1 MKKKRFSSKSK
12 FSKNKDKTVWR
23 PQKKKALGQHF
34 LRRQSVVDHMID
46 KVSITDDTSVLEI
59 GCGDGFL
66 TQSILFQTPCKRLW
80 CFEIDS
86 QWASF
91 VEEKISDKRLTIKRQ
106 DILAVDIEALKKY
119 KQPWVLLANLPYQ
132 ITFPFFSFLVKHKD
146 IFVEGVVMVQEEVA
160 QKIVAK
166 KGRNYGIV
174 SLILQYHFEFTLM
187 DKIDPSAF
195 TPSPKVYSRL
205 IYFKP
210 KKSLTKIP
218 QFESFWRFVG
228 LCFKQPRRTIKNN
241 LASTNYDTTKI
252 VEFLKLRAQQ
262 LTFDNFL
269 TMWKKII

>member
-12 FSKNKDKTVWR
+12 FSKNGGKTSQR
-23 PQKKKALGQHF
+23 PRKKKALGQHF

-46 KVSITDDTSVLEI
+46 KVSIADDTSVLEI

-66 TQSILFQTPCKRLW
+66 TQSILLQTSCKRLW
-80 CFEIDS
+80 CFEIDP

-106 DILAVDIEALKKY
+106 DILAVDVEVLKKY
-119 KQPWVLLANLPYQ
+119 KPWVLLANLPYQ
-132 ITFPFFSFLVKHKD
+132 ITFPIFYFLVEHKTL
-146 IFVEGVVMVQEEVA
+146 FVDGVVMVQEEVA

-166 KGRNYGIV
+166 RGRGYGLV
-174 SLILQYHFEFTLM
+174 SLILQYHFEFVLM
-187 DKIDPSAF
+187 EKIDPKSF
-195 TPSPKVYSRL
+195 VPPPKVYSRL

-210 KKSLTKIP
+210 KKTVPKIP
-218 QFESFWRFVG
+218 QAESFWKFVR

-241 LASTNYDTTKI
+241 LASTNYDATEI

-262 LTFDNFL
+262 LTFDDFL
-269 TMWKKII
+269 AMWKKII